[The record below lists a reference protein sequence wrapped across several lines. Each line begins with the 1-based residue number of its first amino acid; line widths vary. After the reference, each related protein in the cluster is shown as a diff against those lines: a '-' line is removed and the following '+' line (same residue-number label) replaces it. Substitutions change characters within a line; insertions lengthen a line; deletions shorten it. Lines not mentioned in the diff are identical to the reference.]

1 MRVTTKEGSIHMNL
15 KHSMWFV
22 AAALLGS
29 ISPAQAQDLKSVSVV
44 AEADYSGDMSI
55 TERDLKRQARRKAI
69 EEGVGLAVS
78 SNSIVRNFELVADEI
93 TTEAKGIISEEK
105 WGPITDGPTGST
117 KKITL
122 SAKVSKNVTDLEKA
136 ACTVIKANHNPK
148 VSLVFVEKIG
158 NAEKWITERG
168 LVEAMFSEAFINSC
182 FTLVESG
189 VKVTEVSAT
198 GDLPQD
204 TINDIIK
211 NSDAQYVVLGQG
223 KIMKS
228 DAKSLLGDNM
238 NSYSISASLKLINTA
253 NNAIEAVATK
263 QVQVLGISPEVAL
276 NIQQNKK
283 GQLVNGI
290 MDELIEKVTT
300 RWNGEI
306 NSSTVQVIVDN
317 VPNYAAAKAFREL
330 CEKVLKAKVEQRSV
344 AKGKAS
350 FDVDVEGGSDSLAAG
365 IEGKKAGKYTVE
377 VIEVSRGKVIL
388 KLN

>member
-1 MRVTTKEGSIHMNL
+1 MNL

>member
-1 MRVTTKEGSIHMNL
+1 MNL

-29 ISPAQAQDLKSVSVV
+29 ISPAQAQDLKSVNVV
-44 AEADYSGDMSI
+44 AEADYSGDMAT
-55 TERDLKRQARRKAI
+55 TERELKRQARRKAI

-148 VSLVFVEKIG
+148 VSLVFVEKVG
-158 NAEKWITERG
+158 NTEKWVTERG
-168 LVEAMFSEAFINSC
+168 LVEAMFSEAFLSSC

-198 GDLPQD
+198 GDLPQS
-204 TINDIIK
+204 TIDDIIK

-253 NNAIEAVATK
+253 NNNIEAVATK

-283 GQLVNGI
+283 GQLVNSI

-330 CEKVLKAKVEQRSV
+330 CEKTLKAKVEQRSV

-377 VIEVSRGKVIL
+377 VVEVSRGKVIL

>member
-1 MRVTTKEGSIHMNL
+1 MNL
-15 KHSMWFV
+15 KHSMWVV

-29 ISPAQAQDLKSVSVV
+29 ISPAQAQDLKSVNVV
-44 AEADYSGDMSI
+44 AEADYSGDMAT
-55 TERDLKRQARRKAI
+55 TERELKRQARRKAI

-105 WGPITDGPTGST
+105 WGPITDGPTKST

-158 NAEKWITERG
+158 NAEKWVTERG
-168 LVEAMFSEAFINSC
+168 LVEAMFSEAFISSC

-198 GDLPQD
+198 GDLPQE
-204 TINDIIK
+204 TINEIIK
-211 NSDAQYVVLGQG
+211 NADAQYVVLGQG

-238 NSYSISASLKLINTA
+238 NS
-253 NNAIEAVATK
+253 
-263 QVQVLGISPEVAL
+263 
-276 NIQQNKK
+276 
-283 GQLVNGI
+283 
-290 MDELIEKVTT
+290 
-300 RWNGEI
+300 
-306 NSSTVQVIVDN
+306 
-317 VPNYAAAKAFREL
+317 
-330 CEKVLKAKVEQRSV
+330 
-344 AKGKAS
+344 
-350 FDVDVEGGSDSLAAG
+350 
-365 IEGKKAGKYTVE
+365 
-377 VIEVSRGKVIL
+377 
-388 KLN
+388 